1 MRAALAPRV
10 AAPASTSAPTPV
22 RPRGDARV
30 RAARSPWTA
39 ARRLA
44 SSETRLSVAS
54 PRGVRPRPHAVAS
67 PPSSGIAR
75 RTSGRDVA
83 SRASSLAGWTHGFGD
98 ADSGPVDGAAMPP
111 SPSPTRLGFS
121 RLVALCAASFAAALL
136 AQHVFTWPGLAAVAP
151 AAAFATGNLGVAT
164 NAFPAVIVSALTK
177 TAALVASAASQTV
190 SLAAA
195 VAAGAASGAA
205 GYAAAAEAA
214 AAEMAALRAELAE
227 LRVAVADAAAAAKRE
242 TTHGTRGGA
251 ASSASLDEVS
261 GDASTRRQAF
271 LFDAPGVASAVA
283 SENAVD
289 SGPARLSANVDFE
302 NGTERHVPTCPTSP
316 TERTNPDGK
325 DGKEASPS
333 DLVSTK
339 RARAEADAEKTKKA
353 LKELFALRLEL
364 QALRAYESS
373 RRSSGV
379 APTEGVDWNARARAN
394 AVWAPAPPSRAPP
407 DVSASVKSERQ
418 VFSAETKAAETRRAL
433 AAARADLRA
442 LRAARR
448 GGDSSPPGSLEARVP
463 PASVPTDYAAIAKAR
478 ALWSPGAPGDA
489 PGGGGGGA
497 TRGVMSDTS
506 RGVFPGGASH
516 ATTGASDGAA
526 ETARLEAED
535 REWRRRIRMDAG
547 SEDPFEDAR

>member
-39 ARRLA
+39 ARRVA

-75 RTSGRDVA
+75 RASRRDVA

-164 NAFPAVIVSALTK
+164 NAFPAVFVSALTK

-214 AAEMAALRAELAE
+214 AAEMAGLRAELAE

-251 ASSASLDEVS
+251 APSASLDEVS
-261 GDASTRRQAF
+261 GDAVTRSQAF
-271 LFDAPGVASAVA
+271 PFGPPSSSRSAVA
-283 SENAVD
+283 SEKAVD
-289 SGPARLSANVDFE
+289 SGPVSQKRLSANVEFE
-302 NGTERHVPTCPTSP
+302 NGKDGK
-316 TERTNPDGK
+316 DGK
-325 DGKEASPS
+325 DGKEASSSEP
-333 DLVSTK
+333 VSFE
-339 RARAEADAEKTKKA
+339 RARERDDARDARKEQA
-353 LKELFALRLEL
+353 AELFALRVELE
-364 QALRAYESS
+364 QLRASS
-373 RRSSGV
+373 TRSSSGV

-394 AVWAPAPPSRAPP
+394 AVWAPAPSSRAAQPP
-407 DVSASVKSERQ
+407 DVSANLKSERQ
-418 VFSAETKAAETRRAL
+418 VFSAETKAAETRRLL
-433 AAARADLRA
+433 AAARAELRA

-448 GGDSSPPGSLEARVP
+448 GGDSSPPGFVEARARAAGAP
-463 PASVPTDYAAIAKAR
+463 MDYAAIAKAR

-489 PGGGGGGA
+489 PAAGGGGA
-497 TRGVMSDTS
+497 TRGMMSDTS
-506 RGVFPGGASH
+506 RGVFLSGHPATASH
-516 ATTGASDGAA
+516 ATVGASDGAA

-547 SEDPFEDAR
+547 SEDPFGDAR

>member
-1 MRAALAPRV
+1 MRAALAPGV

-39 ARRLA
+39 ARRVA

-67 PPSSGIAR
+67 PPSSVIAR
-75 RTSGRDVA
+75 RASGRDVA

-98 ADSGPVDGAAMPP
+98 VDSGPVDGAAMPP
-111 SPSPTRLGFS
+111 SPSPTRLDFS

-136 AQHVFTWPGLAAVAP
+136 AQHVFTWPGFAAVAP

-164 NAFPAVIVSALTK
+164 NAFPAVFVSALTK

-214 AAEMAALRAELAE
+214 AAEMAGLRAELAE

-251 ASSASLDEVS
+251 APSASLDEVS
-261 GDASTRRQAF
+261 GDVVTRSQAF
-271 LFDAPGVASAVA
+271 PFGPPSSSRSAVA
-283 SENAVD
+283 SEKVVD
-289 SGPARLSANVDFE
+289 SGPVSQKRLSANVDFE
-302 NGTERHVPTCPTSP
+302 NG
-316 TERTNPDGK
+316 K
-325 DGKEASPS
+325 DGKEALSSEP
-333 DLVSTK
+333 VSFE
-339 RARAEADAEKTKKA
+339 RARERDDARDVRKEQA
-353 LKELFALRLEL
+353 AELFALRLEL
-364 QALRAYESS
+364 ERLRASS
-373 RRSSGV
+373 TRSSSGV

-394 AVWAPAPPSRAPP
+394 AVWAPAPSSRAAPPP
-407 DVSASVKSERQ
+407 DVSANLKSERQ
-418 VFSAETKAAETRRAL
+418 VFSAETKAAETRRLL

-442 LRAARR
+442 LRAAGR
-448 GGDSSPPGSLEARVP
+448 GGDSSPPGFVEAR
-463 PASVPTDYAAIAKAR
+463 AGAAGAAMDYAAIAKAR

-489 PGGGGGGA
+489 PAAGGGGA
-497 TRGVMSDTS
+497 TRGMMSDTS
-506 RGVFPGGASH
+506 RGVFLSEHPATASH
-516 ATTGASDGAA
+516 ATMGASDGAA

-547 SEDPFEDAR
+547 SEDPFGDAR